1 MPLVK
6 GEVASNFVPFIFLN
20 RSYHTRWC
28 ASSVCVLIF
37 TVVASTVRL
46 PVMSWRI
53 ITQYREVS
61 NPRFC
66 YVYGSTSTQSS
77 LFHSPVLSG
86 NFGLNKRKQPHY
98 HMSACESLCMVRP
111 LPGIYC
117 DFHMT
122 NYSRSIL
129 VYGSTSTRYLL

>member
-6 GEVASNFVPFIFLN
+6 GEVASNFVSFIFLN
-20 RSYHTRWC
+20 RFYHTRWG
-28 ASSVCVLIF
+28 ASSVFVLIF

-66 YVYGSTSTQSS
+66 YVYGCTST
-77 LFHSPVLSG
+77 PV
-86 NFGLNKRKQPHY
+86 
-98 HMSACESLCMVRP
+98 
-111 LPGIYC
+111 
-117 DFHMT
+117 
-122 NYSRSIL
+122 
-129 VYGSTSTRYLL
+129 